1 MKKIYKFLFF
11 LSLVIITTA
20 FSIEIYLKNKFVE
33 INKNDIDIWRAIV
46 YSDLVQRKENS
57 KFAFRLYGLNSEVLL
72 SAEIKLNN
80 IGLISAYDYKKFKYP
95 NEFRIAVLGGEQSAS
110 STSNFSWPDKL
121 YELLIEKYPK
131 QKFSVYN
138 FAWPDAGPEH
148 YIKYWKDE
156 VSSYQPDL
164 VIINYPETDFLRTI
178 DGAKLSYR
186 GKDLIFHQTI
196 RVLIDEHVYTT
207 SAAATSDNTGI
218 IELKNPNVI
227 VSRPYGFIAKES
239 KSPISATFDSDAV
252 HRLQKKVVNDQIIGA
267 SPRFGYFLTSYL
279 FDKQK
284 EYQGLRVSNIRNFDH
299 IHQASSNEVDIVDFG
314 LKHFGW
320 LTKNIPNVILTH
332 TFHIYEID
340 KEFKYTNLMMKKDPS
355 IKVEDMRNHIPKD
368 LNSEDLKGW
377 FHVPHMSEKFND
389 KGHLEYAKM
398 VALMI
403 CKKNLLPVKECAR

>member
-11 LSLVIITTA
+11 LFFLIIASA
-20 FSIEIYLKNKFVE
+20 FFAEIYLKNKFVE
-33 INKNDIDIWRAIV
+33 LNKRDIDIWRAIV
-46 YSDLVQRKENS
+46 YSDSVHRKENS

-80 IGLISAYDYKKFKYP
+80 LGLISTYDYKKFKDP
-95 NEFRIAVLGGEQSAS
+95 KEFRIAVMGGEQSAS

-121 YELLIEKYPK
+121 YELLNEKYPK

-148 YIKYWKDE
+148 YIQYWKDE

-178 DGAKLSYR
+178 QGAKLSYR
-186 GKDLIFHQTI
+186 GKDLDFGKTI
-196 RVLIDEHVYTT
+196 KILIDDHVYTT
-207 SAAATSDNTGI
+207 SAAVTSDNTGVI
-218 IELKNPNVI
+218 DIQNPNVI

-252 HRLQKKVVNDQIIGA
+252 YKLQKKIVNDQIIGA

-279 FDKQK
+279 FDKK
-284 EYQGLRVSNIRNFDH
+284 SQGLRVSKIRNFDY
-299 IHQASSNEVDIVDFG
+299 IQQAASNEADIVDFG
-314 LKHFGW
+314 LKNFGW
-320 LTKNIPNVILTH
+320 LKKNIPNVILTH
-332 TFHIYEID
+332 TFHVYEMD
-340 KEFKYTNLMMKKDPS
+340 KEFRYTNLMMEKDPS
-355 IKVEDMRNHIPKD
+355 IKVEDMRNYIPKD
-368 LNSEDLKGW
+368 LNTEDLKGW

-398 VALMI
+398 IALMI